1 MIEKIKEGY
10 DIVSGWR
17 KVRKDRFW
25 SRRIPSIIANKIIS
39 WSTRI
44 KLHDY
49 GCSLKAF
56 RREVIENINLYGE
69 MHRFIPAVAS
79 WMGIR
84 LAEIEVNHRPRQ
96 FGVSKYGLARTFR
109 VVLDLITIK
118 FLLSFSTNPNR
129 IFGFAGMFSFLVGL
143 LFFIVVVFQKIF
155 LSVSGNRPLLTISMM
170 LIISGLQFICFGLL
184 AELQIRS
191 YHETTKKAIY
201 AVRKIVEKE
210 KKQEKT
216 EN

>member
-1 MIEKIKEGY
+1 MITSLRWQDVL
-10 DIVSGWR
+10 DIIVVAFIIYRTFLLVKGTRATQLIVGVIVIFFVFYLSKKLELFALGWILNNFVS
-17 KVRKDRFW
+17 
-25 SRRIPSIIANKIIS
+25 SII
-39 WSTRI
+39 
-44 KLHDY
+44 
-49 GCSLKAF
+49 
-56 RREVIENINLYGE
+56 
-69 MHRFIPAVAS
+69 
-79 WMGIR
+79 
-84 LAEIEVNHRPRQ
+84 
-96 FGVSKYGLARTFR
+96 
-109 VVLDLITIK
+109 
-118 FLLSFSTNPNR
+118 
-129 IFGFAGMFSFLVGL
+129 LV
-143 LFFIVVVFQKIF
+143 IVVVFQKIF